1 MQIISMLVINK
12 APSGVPE
19 AIGIKAKGQGA
30 KE

>member
-12 APSGVPE
+12 ATSGVMV